1 MKQNRRL
8 HLVLRLSLLLAV
20 AGCAG
25 VGIDWNRQVGEMTF
39 DQAIHL
45 LGTPDESE
53 KLDDGRIIAKWGSRY
68 AGGGG
73 AVASDM
79 DDSLRYQTSV
89 GRLDSSLS
97 PVQESW
103 LRLTFGT
110 NLVLTSWSK
119 D

>member
-1 MKQNRRL
+1 MKGAL
-8 HLVLRLSLLLAV
+8 HRFLIITAALVVS
-20 AGCAG
+20 GCAS
-25 VGIDWNRQVGEMTF
+25 VGIDWSRQVGEMTF

-53 KLDDGRIIAKWGSRY
+53 KLDDGRIIAKWGSHYRTD
-68 AGGGG
+68 GGG

-79 DDSLRYQTSV
+79 DDSLRYQSSV
-89 GRLDSSLS
+89 GRLDNSRHQI
-97 PVQESW
+97 QESW

-119 D
+119 N